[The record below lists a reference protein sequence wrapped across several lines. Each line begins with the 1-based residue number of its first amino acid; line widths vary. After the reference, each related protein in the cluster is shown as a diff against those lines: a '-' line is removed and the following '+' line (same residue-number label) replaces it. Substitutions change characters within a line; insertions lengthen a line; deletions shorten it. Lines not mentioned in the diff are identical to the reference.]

1 MLAAIPS
8 AGAGAEGG
16 TIRSVVLSSG
26 GLAAIARSIA
36 VDGAATIHIEVPL
49 DQVDDLL
56 KSLVV
61 GDPGGTVSAA
71 SLIGLSPLDETF
83 RTMPFT
89 AEAMGSLPDLA
100 ASLQGTGARAS
111 VDGRTV
117 EGTIL
122 GVGPFEVPQ
131 GDGEGTD
138 HRTRPH
144 PDDGFRRD
152 RDRSAE
158 DDRERR
164 IPRSGGARQARQG
177 RGRRRAEQGRSGA
190 RGRNQGRRSRQ
201 RDVTLTYV
209 VSAPVWK
216 TAYRVVLGE
225 DGKARLQAWAVLENA
240 TGEDWQDVDVTLSSG
255 SPVTLKQRLLESY
268 WRERPEIPVFAGV
281 QAPPRPDSG
290 AAPRARLA
298 AMEGAHGRSAGGTR
312 LRRQGLAFAAR
323 PASPS
328 SHGRRPWPRR
338 ARTRRPRCFI
348 CPERSACRR
357 ATR

>member
-1 MLAAIPS
+1 MSPSRTTRLPALARAALC
-8 AGAGAEGG
+8 AGAMLTAATSAAFAAESG

-26 GLAAIARSIA
+26 GLAAVTRSIA
-36 VDGAATIHIEVPL
+36 VDGAATIRIDVPL

-122 GVGPFEVPQ
+122 GVGSIQVPQ
-131 GDGEGTD
+131 
-138 HRTRPH
+138 
-144 PDDGFRRD
+144 DDGK
-152 RDRSAE
+152 E
-158 DDRERR
+158 PITERVLTLMTA
-164 IPRSGGARQARQG
+164 SGAVETVPLKTTASVEFLDPEI
-177 RGRRRAEQGRSGA
+177 RAKLTRAAAAVGRSKVDRA
-190 RGRNQGRRSRQ
+190 REVEIKVDGSGK

-225 DGKARLQAWAVLENA
+225 AGKARLQAWAILENA
-240 TGEDWQDVDVTLSSG
+240 TGEDWQDVDVTLSSH
-255 SPVTLKQRLLESY
+255 SAVPLKTTLLHIY
-268 WRERPEIPVFAGV
+268 
-281 QAPPRPDSG
+281 
-290 AAPRARLA
+290 
-298 AMEGAHGRSAGGTR
+298 
-312 LRRQGLAFAAR
+312 
-323 PASPS
+323 
-328 SHGRRPWPRR
+328 
-338 ARTRRPRCFI
+338 
-348 CPERSACRR
+348 
-357 ATR
+357 